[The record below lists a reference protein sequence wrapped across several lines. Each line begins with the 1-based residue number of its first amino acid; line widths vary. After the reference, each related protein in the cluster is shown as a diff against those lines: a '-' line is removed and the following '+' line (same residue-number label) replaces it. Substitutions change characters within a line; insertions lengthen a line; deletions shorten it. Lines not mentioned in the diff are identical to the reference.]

1 MNKALTPNLA
11 LSDEETLTDELPD
24 VALEGAASQVFS
36 GNPYTLA
43 FCSGL
48 SSCPFGAPDSRFGG
62 PPSASM
68 GPPSYELGQLR
79 YSSFI

>member
-1 MNKALTPNLA
+1 MNKALTNLA

-24 VALEGAASQVFS
+24 VALEAAASQVSS

-48 SSCPFGAPDSRFGG
+48 SSCPFGAPDSRFSG
-62 PPSASM
+62 PRALQWR
-68 GPPSYELGQLR
+68 PPSYEHG
-79 YSSFI
+79 